1 MSLNSSGENDA
12 LLSQFQE
19 ICAVDDVSTAAL
31 YLQRFQWNLE
41 DAIQHYLAEKDGE
54 SSSNGPPIGADSQR
68 LADVIE
74 RSSSFESNPGRL
86 LQTLSGNPVRRLN
99 RPVQSSHRM
108 GWVEWTWSLITLPV
122 KFFFVTLYD
131 IWTFVY
137 RSFFNFNRAITDPAA
152 DVEKFIQNYE
162 AKYGANHPT
171 FYRGSYSQ
179 ALNDAR
185 KELKYL
191 CIYLHCETHRDSD
204 KFCNSTLN
212 NGDVV
217 ELLNTRTLFWACS
230 IKEREG
236 HRVSQAMHETSYPF
250 VAMICIREN
259 RMMIVSRQ
267 EGCLD
272 ASSFLLYLNT
282 TMIDNDNYLNLA
294 RQERL
299 NQRQNQVL
307 REQQEQAFQE
317 SLQRDREKQRLK
329 DEQVRQDR
337 ERAEKEKR
345 EHELLNRMR
354 ENLRVK
360 KENVR
365 ASLERED
372 EEAAAL
378 GSLEENTVDRIR
390 VSVKFPTGARLE
402 RKFVEADSLIKLYDF
417 VMCQDDCPENFSLF
431 NVLPRQ
437 ILLSCNLLVENLEDA
452 KPVLK
457 FASFTEAGLHRSAT
471 LIVQDNNA

>member
-1 MSLNSSGENDA
+1 MSQNSSGENDA

-31 YLQRFQWNLE
+31 FLQRFQWNLE

-54 SSSNGPPIGADSQR
+54 GSSDNSHGRADSEQLPDFKVESSDTINASYGLDR
-68 LADVIE
+68 MVLVINNA
-74 RSSSFESNPGRL
+74 S
-86 LQTLSGNPVRRLN
+86 
-99 RPVQSSHRM
+99 
-108 GWVEWTWSLITLPV
+108 
-122 KFFFVTLYD
+122 D
-131 IWTFVY
+131 
-137 RSFFNFNRAITDPAA
+137 RSFFNYNRAITDPTA

-179 ALNDAR
+179 ALSDAR

-191 CIYLHCETHRDSD
+191 CIYLHCDTHRDTD
-204 KFCNSTLN
+204 KFCNLTLK
-212 NGDVV
+212 NGEVI

-250 VAMICIREN
+250 VSMICIREG

-267 EGCLD
+267 EGYLD
-272 ASSFLLYLNT
+272 ARSLLLYLNT

-329 DEQVRQDR
+329 DEKARQDR
-337 ERAEKEKR
+337 ERAEREKH

-354 ENLRVK
+354 ENLRFK
-360 KENVR
+360 KESTRV
-365 ASLERED
+365 SLEQDD
-372 EEAAAL
+372 EEVAAV
-378 GSLEENTVDRIR
+378 GSVVDKAVEKIR
-390 VSVKFPTGARLE
+390 VSVKFPSGARSE
-402 RKFVEADSLIKLYDF
+402 RKFIETDSLNKLFDF
-417 VMCQDDCPENFSLF
+417 VMCHEDCPENFSLF

-437 ILLSCNLLVENLEDA
+437 LLLSANLLIENSDEI

-457 FASFTEAGLHRSAT
+457 FASFNEAGLHRSAT